1 VACEISA
8 QDIGSHSL
16 GIDSKFTKRLFSHNM
31 NCWSQSCSKS
41 LSAGSNEIFPSQK
54 GGILMLQALDPA
66 RERVY
71 SDRLIKRRDRVTA
84 RVAQLHDE
92 SRALDANRLLVDEET
107 YQRRNNLLG
116 YLTRFHLTEID
127 QIDEALKRIANGKY
141 GICFGCQKQIETEW
155 LDSFPEAEFCST
167 CHVIKERM
175 SAG

>member
-1 VACEISA
+1 
-8 QDIGSHSL
+8 
-16 GIDSKFTKRLFSHNM
+16 
-31 NCWSQSCSKS
+31 
-41 LSAGSNEIFPSQK
+41 
-54 GGILMLQALDPA
+54 MLQALDPA

-84 RVAQLHDE
+84 RVAQLHE
-92 SRALDANRLLVDEET
+92 ENRALDANRLLVDEET

-116 YLTRFHLTEID
+116 YLTRFHLTEVD

-141 GICFGCQKQIETEW
+141 GICFGCQKPIETEW

-175 SAG
+175 GAG